1 MKQQINEIK
10 RMQQLA
16 GIITE
21 AEAGVNVINNPIV
34 RKQSPQTPAA
44 KPTATTPKVSD
55 PTKVN
60 WGYAGSEKTDS
71 NKKKYVLRATLNDKP
86 AAYAFLD
93 IATADPKKAIFTDKQ
108 IDSLVDSLKRK
119 GIEPTGVDWN
129 TQVKVKLQVI
139 DTETNKVINNY
150 NLTKDGGL
158 KSLGISG
165 GGSYMGAV

>member
-1 MKQQINEIK
+1 MTQLNEIK

-21 AEAGVNVINNPIV
+21 AEAGVNIINNPIV
-34 RKQSPQTPAA
+34 QKQPSQTPTA
-44 KPTATTPKVSD
+44 KPTTVSNPSD

-60 WGYAGSEKTDS
+60 WNYAGSEKTDS
-71 NKKKYVLRATLNDKP
+71 NKKKYVLRATLNNKP

-93 IATADPKKAIFTDKQ
+93 IATADPKEAVFTDKQ

-158 KSLGISG
+158 KSLGITG